1 MEGIVVVTTV
11 GTEEQANLIGEEL
24 VRRRHAA
31 CVNIVRIQRS
41 IYRWQG
47 KICRD
52 SEYLLVVKSLDS
64 EYPAVEA
71 AIRELHNYELPE
83 ILAFPTV
90 HGEARFISWLRQSLD
105 KGAQFS
111 DEDDAEDDED

>member
-11 GTEEQANLIGEEL
+11 GSEEQANLIGEEL

-31 CVNIVRIQRS
+31 CVNIVRVQRS
-41 IYRWQG
+41 IYRWRG

-52 SEYLLVVKSLDS
+52 SEYMLVVKSLES
-64 EYPAVEA
+64 EYPQVEA

-83 ILAFPTV
+83 ILAFQAV
-90 HGEARFISWLRQSLD
+90 HGDASFFAWIRQSLD
-105 KGAQFS
+105 KDAVFS
-111 DEDDAEDDED
+111 DEDDEDLEDD